1 MTTEYSIQKMV
12 SDGTLSTIALGIQY
26 LQRNDIYMRIAGE
39 ETPQSGASSGYTWS
53 FVDNT
58 TIKILPVVPN
68 GVEVVVYRRTDAD
81 SMYNVYSQNAQFDE
95 ATIDENNTQLLF
107 LSQEYLEQGSGIE
120 AVEYLRSEGNVHY
133 YRLQLYG
140 GRYTDEFT
148 ITTQLPPGYERGVGD
163 FVTGFTVMPGMRNV
177 AWLNPAPSG
186 DNNLYSWSGEV
197 PPSGK
202 IVPPNSTPETTGGF
216 VNAWVPRTD
225 ETLRSDL
232 AGVGGAG
239 LIGAQLSVP
248 GSVYRTQ
255 VDKNADFISVKDFG
269 ALGNNVA
276 DDTQA
281 FLDAIA
287 YCVANRRT
295 VYVPIGKYRTSSE
308 LEFSD
313 DVSIICEPGVVFQN
327 TNTSNKTF
335 PCVTISGGAKRA
347 VLGTI
352 DGYKEGIVVKRNT
365 KNILFNVISNCT
377 SGVVLRAESV
387 GGTNLNTLDNIITG
401 TQIGLCENGVVFE
414 QNARLTQQG
423 NEVHVNFCSGTKHC
437 VVWDDLGTHT
447 QSSNWDSNFVEFQAI
462 DPFHIPGASI
472 CYNKTSYSVL
482 ANTVNVVKWAGGWAG
497 ATEMSLLRGGNFDAC
512 EFNFSLAQSLTPDMV
527 CEPSQRAAFGNCQ
540 ARSTRHGNTATAT
553 PPVCVGQENISTFNG
568 GVPLHQGVFKV
579 RVAAPELAPGAQYIA
594 YFTHA
599 FCVSANSSKFAVRQ
613 VRAGGNGVFVQLRD
627 SAPTALGAVRVIVIN
642 PTGTTM
648 TSGNIDIVI
657 TCVG

>member
-1 MTTEYSIQKMV
+1 MSKIELPNVAGGYNLARINDNFQKIEDALNQEVLYRTSYVGEPNAMQTNLDMNGKEILNV
-12 SDGTLSTIALGIQY
+12 SVGSSPGSLATKGYVDQEIAEERTYADQELAKKYDKTGGPVSGNILMQG
-26 LQRNDIYMRIAGE
+26 NRI
-39 ETPQSGASSGYTWS
+39 SG
-53 FVDNT
+53 
-58 TIKILPVVPN
+58 LPN
-68 GVEVVVYRRTDAD
+68 G
-81 SMYNVYSQNAQFDE
+81 SQPSE
-95 ATIDENNTQLLF
+95 PATYAQLL
-107 LSQEYLEQGSGIE
+107 QVE
-120 AVEYLRSEGNVHY
+120 APGDSLLRNE
-133 YRLQLYG
+133 L
-140 GRYTDEFT
+140 
-148 ITTQLPPGYERGVGD
+148 
-163 FVTGFTVMPGMRNV
+163 
-177 AWLNPAPSG
+177 AAP
-186 DNNLYSWSGEV
+186 
-197 PPSGK
+197 
-202 IVPPNSTPETTGGF
+202 
-216 VNAWVPRTD
+216 
-225 ETLRSDL
+225 
-232 AGVGGAG
+232 GGAG
-239 LIGAQLSVP
+239 LVGFLQYGEGVVTRTAQ
-248 GSVYRTQ
+248 
-255 VDKNADFISVKDFG
+255 DKMRETVSVKDFG
-269 ALGNNVA
+269 AKGDNA
-276 DDTQA
+276 TDDTQA
-281 FLDAIA
+281 FFYAIA
-287 YCVANRRT
+287 YCVANRKT

-335 PCVTISGGAKRA
+335 PCITISGGAKRA

-387 GGTNLNTLDNIITG
+387 GGTNLSTLDSIITG
-401 TQIGLCENGVVFE
+401 TQIGLCENGIVFE

-482 ANTVNVVKWAGGWAG
+482 ANTVNVVKWAGGWTD

-527 CEPSQRAAFGNCQ
+527 CEPPQRASFGNCQ
-540 ARSTRHGNTATAT
+540 ARSTRHGNTATAS
-553 PPVCVGQENISTFNG
+553 PPVCVDQANIATFNG

-579 RVAAPELAPGAQYIA
+579 RVSAPELAPGAQYIA

-627 SAPTALGAVRVIVIN
+627 SASTALGAVRVIVVN